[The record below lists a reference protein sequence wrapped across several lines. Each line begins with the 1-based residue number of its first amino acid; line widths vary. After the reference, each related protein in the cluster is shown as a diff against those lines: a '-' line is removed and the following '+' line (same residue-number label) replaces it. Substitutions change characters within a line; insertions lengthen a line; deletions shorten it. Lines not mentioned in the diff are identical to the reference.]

1 MHLPGRAKL
10 HFTKANLVSGMTT
23 MRIYERE
30 VVRYVHILFCFVV
43 LVLRA
48 GLMYV
53 AFSIRGRLFHFNVF
67 LHDYVTVLAFY
78 LITSSSAFM
87 ALTAVGICAAVTF
100 KRSLFITYSSVLAVL
115 YMTEIVMFGLAFN
128 MWLNL
133 NATVEATMDYHMSNY
148 DTNPHDIDYV
158 QEELRCCGKYRE
170 EEWLDTIAY
179 IPASCCPS
187 RPPTDTDEF
196 CSILPPDISYI
207 IHNTGC
213 LRKLQEMP
221 RTGLAIVTSALI
233 GLCGVEVLSFCVSTY
248 ASRGTRTSLSI
259 KNTNITQAYEA
270 ADKSTKDT
278 NIYIEKQNNLR
289 KAGDSCKCSVLRLNV
304 KTDFPCTHSLNTS
317 IGSLNIMNHTKV

>member
-1 MHLPGRAKL
+1 MYLSDGAKL
-10 HFTKANLVSGMTT
+10 HFTKANLVSGMVT
-23 MRIYERE
+23 MRICERE
-30 VVRYVHILFCFVV
+30 VVRYVHVLFCFVV

-53 AFSIRGRLFHFNVF
+53 AFSIRGRLFHFNAF

-78 LITSSSAFM
+78 LIASSSAYM
-87 ALTAVGICAAVTF
+87 ALTVVGICAAVTY
-100 KRSLFITYSSVLAVL
+100 RRRLFITYSSVLAVL
-115 YMTEIVMFGLAFN
+115 YMTEIVIFGIAFN

-133 NATVEATMDYHMSNY
+133 NATVEETMDHHISNY

-170 EEWLDTIAY
+170 DEWFDAIAY

-187 RPPTDTDEF
+187 RPPTHTEEF

-213 LRKLQEMP
+213 LRKLQELP
-221 RTGLAIVTSALI
+221 RTGLAIVTSVLI
-233 GLCGVEVLSFCVSTY
+233 VLCGVEVLSFCVSTY
-248 ASRGTRTSLSI
+248 ASRGTRTALSI
-259 KNTNITQAYEA
+259 KNTNIMKAYEA
-270 ADKSTKDT
+270 AKKSTKDT

-289 KAGDSCKCSVLRLNV
+289 KVDASCKCSALSLNARS
-304 KTDFPCTHSLNTS
+304 DFPCTHSSN
-317 IGSLNIMNHTKV
+317 IRFLNITNHTKV